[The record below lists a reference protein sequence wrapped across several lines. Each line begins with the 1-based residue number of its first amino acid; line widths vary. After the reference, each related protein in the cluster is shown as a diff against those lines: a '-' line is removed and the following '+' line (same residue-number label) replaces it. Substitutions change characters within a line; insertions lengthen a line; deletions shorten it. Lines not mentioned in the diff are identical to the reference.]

1 MVKLFIISHLIVFG
15 SAGKSGL
22 RTKVLNPSNLMEE
35 QDSTLIMEDDLDF
48 QDDNLVLA
56 NKRPGSR
63 DDKIGGLDEIP
74 KQNMEADKNTSS
86 SNMPQK

>member
-22 RTKVLNPSNLMEE
+22 RTKLLNPSSMLDE

-48 QDDNLVLA
+48 QDDNLLLA
-56 NKRPGSR
+56 SKRPGSR
-63 DDKIGGLDEIP
+63 DDKIGGLEEIP
-74 KQNMEADKNTSS
+74 
-86 SNMPQK
+86 

>member
-22 RTKVLNPSNLMEE
+22 RTKLLNPSSMLEE

-48 QDDNLVLA
+48 QDDNLLMGT
-56 NKRPGSR
+56 KRPGSR
-63 DDKIGGLDEIP
+63 DDKIGGLEEIP
-74 KQNMEADKNTSS
+74 
-86 SNMPQK
+86 

>member
-15 SAGKSGL
+15 TAGKSGL
-22 RTKVLNPSNLMEE
+22 RTKLLNPSSLLEE

-48 QDDNLVLA
+48 QDDNLLLA

-63 DDKIGGLDEIP
+63 DDKVMGLEEIP
-74 KQNMEADKNTSS
+74 
-86 SNMPQK
+86 